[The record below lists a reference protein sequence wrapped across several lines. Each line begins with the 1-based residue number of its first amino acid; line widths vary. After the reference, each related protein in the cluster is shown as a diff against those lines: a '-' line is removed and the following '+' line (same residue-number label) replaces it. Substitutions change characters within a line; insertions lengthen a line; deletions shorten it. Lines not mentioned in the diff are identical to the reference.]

1 MTLRV
6 PVPEQNQHLGALMTS
21 KTLGRGGGPL
31 TASEANTVMPNPDD
45 ILPKEAWT
53 DFSGIFYIF
62 LCRGRYKSCIV
73 GTDEWPRFSE
83 DHSLYVNSCQV
94 KGLEEGSSLLLANSS
109 SSSQQI
115 ENNLMASS
123 ASTAS
128 SFSLEKGQW
137 EERGQAK
144 TENDNL
150 KKKPRKPPVP
160 ARMGTAASVASA
172 ASKHCINHHQRK
184 PQQQLLQQPLKQQS
198 PGNGGHAND
207 ITEDYS
213 DSDLEEPLLI
223 YKQLNPC
230 SLNNLK

>member
-1 MTLRV
+1 
-6 PVPEQNQHLGALMTS
+6 
-21 KTLGRGGGPL
+21 
-31 TASEANTVMPNPDD
+31 
-45 ILPKEAWT
+45 
-53 DFSGIFYIF
+53 
-62 LCRGRYKSCIV
+62 
-73 GTDEWPRFSE
+73 
-83 DHSLYVNSCQV
+83 
-94 KGLEEGSSLLLANSS
+94 
-109 SSSQQI
+109 
-115 ENNLMASS
+115 MASS

-230 SLNNLK
+230 SLNNLKWYPTLKTKTKILPSQFLLLTNYNPQKMHSDVTHIMNKPKINKNSKDFKDFQSGCRSAHSVSCCEILIGHPVARFARSFLTSEEDLRWYLTSPLLYSRAFCLPLLCFTSPKASKEEC